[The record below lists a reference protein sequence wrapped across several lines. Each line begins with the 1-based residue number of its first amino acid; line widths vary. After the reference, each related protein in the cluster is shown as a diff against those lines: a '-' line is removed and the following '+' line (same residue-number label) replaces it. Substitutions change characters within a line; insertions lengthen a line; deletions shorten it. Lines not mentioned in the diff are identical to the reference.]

1 MARNEGFKYWSDQEF
16 VQGFDANAYLMSQ
29 SVMRFDNPTDRS
41 VSLARSLVEGMLSYD
56 KSTTSLQLYDGT
68 TWQTI
73 GVVGV
78 LDHGLLTNLGDDD
91 HTQYFN
97 ETRGDARYYTQTQID
112 ALLSGLSTDH
122 GDLTGLNDND
132 HPQYAVAGS
141 NGEIQYN
148 NGGAFGG
155 SSGLVYNDATETVNI
170 ADGYL
175 GVGRNNDGTYRV
187 DIANNAADG
196 NILRLKGADDTLNFT
211 VSAGD
216 FSILNSQQSNGIVIY
231 DGNNGVEIWYN
242 GAAVFEADNDG
253 VKVNGTAISVDGHTH
268 SYAST
273 THTHSYAAT
282 DHNHQYNVN
291 NGWLREN
298 GDNAHVK
305 LYGNSRQMAF
315 RTDGTT
321 EYASGVST
329 FAFLWMYGGDA
340 ASNRRMGLNSSG
352 QLWTSNYGYLH
363 DKFAALSHSHS
374 YLSTSGG
381 TISGNLTV
389 TGVIDVNEVLGDN
402 GSQTDPSFTFTTD
415 ADTGMYRNTTNSI
428 AFTTG
433 GARRTVIHSDG
444 HIYQY
449 YQLLVPNMD
458 ATGSYNTIR
467 WNSSNGHIM
476 RYSSTIDIKK
486 DIVAIKPVMEYL
498 NERSLIHD
506 LRPVLFHEKDQQDG
520 TNNTRGEYLSGMIA
534 QEVLEVAPELCYYD
548 QNGQLTSYGLEALIP
563 HLIAEIQRL
572 TPLVE
577 EMYGTAHPDWVAP
590 TPRPAE
596 RAAEERQRYEEAAA
610 AQALVGQVEL

>member
-141 NGEIQYN
+141 NGQIQYN

-352 QLWTSNYGYLH
+352 QLWTPTM
-363 DKFAALSHSHS
+363 AICM
-374 YLSTSGG
+374 TSLLIL
-381 TISGNLTV
+381 IS
-389 TGVIDVNEVLGDN
+389 
-402 GSQTDPSFTFTTD
+402 
-415 ADTGMYRNTTNSI
+415 
-428 AFTTG
+428 
-433 GARRTVIHSDG
+433 
-444 HIYQY
+444 
-449 YQLLVPNMD
+449 
-458 ATGSYNTIR
+458 
-467 WNSSNGHIM
+467 
-476 RYSSTIDIKK
+476 
-486 DIVAIKPVMEYL
+486 
-498 NERSLIHD
+498 
-506 LRPVLFHEKDQQDG
+506 
-520 TNNTRGEYLSGMIA
+520 
-534 QEVLEVAPELCYYD
+534 
-548 QNGQLTSYGLEALIP
+548 
-563 HLIAEIQRL
+563 
-572 TPLVE
+572 
-577 EMYGTAHPDWVAP
+577 
-590 TPRPAE
+590 
-596 RAAEERQRYEEAAA
+596 
-610 AQALVGQVEL
+610 